1 MIRKVMVGTD
11 TSNSADMAVEAAAS
25 LARLHDAEL
34 LVLYVRPAVE
44 AKAVFDPRNAPDPGG
59 YLRGMGDRFPSVRIR
74 TRQESGDTI
83 AAICAVA
90 EEESADVIVVGN
102 RGTHGRRREFL
113 SSVPG
118 GLLRKAPTSV
128 LIVDTRVAQ

>member
-1 MIRKVMVGTD
+1 MIRKILVGTD

-25 LARLHDAEL
+25 LAGLHHAEL
-34 LVLYVRPAVE
+34 LVLYVRPRVE
-44 AKAVFDPRNAPDPGG
+44 ARAVFDPQKSPDPAG
-59 YLRGMGDRFPSVRIR
+59 YLRRVGERFPDVR
-74 TRQESGDTI
+74 TRTREESGDTI
-83 AAICAVA
+83 SAICSVA
-90 EEESADVIVVGN
+90 EEEGADVIVVGN

-118 GLLRKAPTSV
+118 GLLRQAPTSV